1 MCASATSISTGL
13 LVQYTVTMLRRADG
27 TFRLD
32 LGRLALSQLS
42 LESSTFE
49 QVTNHV
55 AGLPAYD
62 GKPWTCS
69 PAKAIDDVN

>member
-1 MCASATSISTGL
+1 MPSGWI
-13 LVQYTVTMLRRADG
+13 LVALRYHNSR
-27 TFRLD
+27 
-32 LGRLALSQLS
+32 
-42 LESSTFE
+42 ESSTFE